1 MDEKGLSMNEPNNT
15 QFRQRSKII
24 GGIVFLM
31 ILLVIIGF
39 FFRTPSLPSEPLSS
53 MPWLATTSE
62 TDKAEAVEIH
72 NIVLNFRPV
81 VIGDPITDAE
91 YRYVAES
98 SCWTW
103 GIITAVIC
111 LMASVVFLKFKRKE
125 AKRKHK
131 IIFAVCWT
139 LIPALIAF
147 GAGYSASYYFGGPYN
162 YENYTIPTEACD
174 VLIWFSGSDDG
185 AYFMDN
191 YARSIREFGYDRAAL
206 FNFRD
211 MTQALQFAEKIPQ
224 GCRIMVRGHS
234 MGAAAAAHFCQ
245 KCDREILLLDTR
257 DPTSW
262 FNHLKSKP
270 SNVIH
275 WRNVLP
281 SEPFW
286 RTSESRHMD
295 TFYFCGFNM
304 ANVFRWLGGPWGMR
318 DGAINLMPS
327 ACDHHDVGENID

>member
-1 MDEKGLSMNEPNNT
+1 MNEPNNT
-15 QFRQRSKII
+15 QFRRRDKII

-31 ILLVIIGF
+31 ILLVIMGF
-39 FFRTPSLPSEPLSS
+39 LFRTPQHPAEPPSNT
-53 MPWLATTSE
+53 PWMETTVE
-62 TDKAEAVEIH
+62 TDKAEAEEIH
-72 NIVLNFRPV
+72 DIVLNFRPV
-81 VIGDPITDAE
+81 VIGDPITGAE
-91 YRYVAES
+91 YRYFPKS
-98 SCWTW
+98 SCWTCF
-103 GIITAVIC
+103 GLTAIVCAIVSCVFIKIRLRNIARKKKVIICILCT
-111 LMASVVFLKFKRKE
+111 FLP
-125 AKRKHK
+125 AG
-131 IIFAVCWT
+131 FAYAT
-139 LIPALIAF
+139 
-147 GAGYSASYYFGGPYN
+147 GYAASYYFGGPYN
-162 YENYTIPTEACD
+162 YENYFVPKEPCN

-191 YARSIREFGYDRAAL
+191 YARSIHEFGYNCAAL

-211 MTQALQFAEKIPQ
+211 MRQALQFAEKLPD
-224 GCRIMVRGHS
+224 GCCIMVRGHS

-245 KCDREILLLDTR
+245 KCNRKILLLDTR

-281 SEPFW
+281 SEPFF
-286 RTSESRHMD
+286 RTPESRHMD

-304 ANVFRWLGGPWGMR
+304 ANVFRWLGGPWGIC

-327 ACDHHDVGENID
+327 ACDHHDVGEAID

>member
-1 MDEKGLSMNEPNNT
+1 MDESNNT
-15 QFRQRSKII
+15 QSRRRGKII

-31 ILLVIIGF
+31 ILLTLIGF
-39 FFRTPSLPSEPLSS
+39 FFRTPKFPAESPSES
-53 MPWLATTSE
+53 PWLE
-62 TDKAEAVEIH
+62 TITEMDKAEATEIH
-72 NIVLNFRPV
+72 DIVLNFRPV
-81 VIGDPITDAE
+81 VIGDPITGAE
-91 YRYVAES
+91 YRYFPKSA
-98 SCWTW
+98 CWTCCML
-103 GIITAVIC
+103 TAIVCAIALC
-111 LMASVVFLKFKRKE
+111 VFVKKRLRNIP
-125 AKRKHK
+125 RKK
-131 IIFAVCWT
+131 KAMVCIFCT
-139 LIPALIAF
+139 LLL
-147 GAGYSASYYFGGPYN
+147 AGFSYAIGYAASYYFGGPYN
-162 YENYTIPTEACD
+162 YENYAIPTEACD

-211 MTQALQFAEKIPQ
+211 MTQALQFAEKLPQ

-245 KCDREILLLDTR
+245 KCNREILLLDTR

-286 RTSESRHMD
+286 RTPESRHMD

-318 DGAINLMPS
+318 GGAVNLMPS
-327 ACDHHDVGENID
+327 TCDHHDVGENID